1 MKTVL
6 TATALT
12 LTLGLSSFAHAAFKD
27 KSPVTDTRPATS
39 PTRQDLSHLPTVSNF
54 NQKSH
59 HAKMATSVSS
69 TTLDAGCKVQIN
81 FKDSSSGPSC

>member
-6 TATALT
+6 TATALA

-27 KSPVTDTRPATS
+27 KSPVMETRPATTS
-39 PTRQDLSHLPTVSNF
+39 TRQDLSHLPTVNNF

-59 HAKMATSVSS
+59 HAKMANTVSS
-69 TTLDAGCKVQIN
+69 TTLDASCKLQIN